1 MTTVRALP
9 LLCLALACA
18 EAPVVLPGGTA
29 PTRPPVADD
38 DLLAMVPAEADVV
51 LWADMAK
58 LRSSSWTR
66 ESFAKVAEANSGE
79 EQAAFDQ
86 IRDIDRVVF
95 AMIPTLQ
102 DGASVLVAQGKFD
115 SERMR
120 KTFVQGDQTV
130 EKSDYRGVA
139 FFTRGQ
145 ASLAFVSQRTVLSGV
160 TVAVRA
166 AVDCSVGLARA
177 MDAEPWLHRLGS
189 LLGSGKS
196 TDLPVA
202 SLYVRLQPATRE
214 ELMREMGEGQDLE
227 EFAARLD
234 LGSDLDVRML
244 GTVRTELQAR
254 DLAARLMERLSD
266 VRVRPIVAVFGLA
279 GIVDSV
285 HFLPKEN
292 RVEGTLHVS
301 RDQRAEIADRM
312 TVVAETIAK
321 LRQAKAKAPATKE
334 TTEDKTEEKK
344 TP

>member
-1 MTTVRALP
+1 MTMLRALP

-18 EAPVVLPGGTA
+18 ESPVVKPGGA
-29 PTRPPVADD
+29 VPPRPPAADD
-38 DLLAMVPAEADVV
+38 DLLAMVPAEADLV

-58 LRSSSWTR
+58 LRNSPWTR
-66 ESFAKVAEANSGE
+66 ESFAKVASTSTGE
-79 EQAAFDQ
+79 EGDAFDQ
-86 IRDIDRVVF
+86 IRDVDRVVF

-120 KTFVQGDQTV
+120 KAFAHGGLSV
-130 EKSDYRGVA
+130 EKSDYRGVT

-145 ASLAFVSQRTVLSGV
+145 SSLAFISQRTALSGM

-177 MDAEPWLHRLGS
+177 MDAEPWLHRLAS
-189 LLGSGKS
+189 LLGRGKT

-202 SLYVRLQPATRE
+202 SIYVRLQPATRE
-214 ELMREMGEGQDLE
+214 QLMREMGEGENLE

-234 LGSDLDVRML
+234 LGGDLDVSAL

-254 DLAARLMERLSD
+254 DLASRLMERLND
-266 VRVRPIVAVFGLA
+266 ARQRPIVAVFGLA
-279 GIVDSV
+279 GMLESV
-285 HFLPKEN
+285 HLLPKEN

-301 RDQRAEIADRM
+301 REDRAEIAQRM
-312 TVVAETIAK
+312 TVVAETIAR
-321 LRQAKAKAPATKE
+321 LRQAQAKALPKTDA
-334 TTEDKTEEKK
+334 KTEEKK